1 MPGRA
6 AAPVTLCV
14 LGVLEAVADGAS
26 LRLGGPIQRAVL
38 ARILVAG
45 SVPVSAERLVEDV
58 WGGRAGPVAVHP
70 FVSRLRRVLGRDAI
84 PQRRGGYIVDRDLVT
99 VDADQFVAEVD
110 GGRRALARGADAE
123 AAVLLESA
131 LDRWNGER
139 AFAGVADVADVVV
152 VDAEADRLDELR
164 IAAAEALADAHMRL
178 GRGGEDVD
186 RLGELVQRY
195 PLREPLAARQVMALY
210 AAGRQADALAAYER
224 CRRELADQLGVDPA
238 PALRRVHAAVLAQEA
253 LGAVSAAGPALRSNL
268 PQRARVFVERPELAE
283 LVETALD
290 DAARRPVV
298 LYGMPGAG
306 KTELACELAH
316 RRQRAGRAAW
326 WVAAEDPAGTAAG
339 LADLATALGIGA
351 RARAED
357 TRAALWA
364 ELDRAPGWVLVFD
377 NADEPARLEPYLP
390 TAVHGDVIITS
401 RDQAWR
407 RLARPIPVPSLTR
420 AESIAYVV
428 ERSGDQDTTAAGE
441 LADLLG
447 DLPLALQQACAYV
460 EQTGMTVPDYVRLY
474 RGHQAELGAVATTW
488 GLAFDRLR
496 RRSPLAAGVLE
507 TMSFLAADAVAVEM
521 LWPLADG
528 DELDVQEAIGE
539 LLRLS
544 LVDRKGPIL
553 RVHRLVQ
560 DVVRFGLSPATARSR
575 LDAAARLCLSV
586 EADGR
591 DAAAHLVQVAAHS
604 EALRRVPAGLLDGL
618 AAVARRFAQ
627 RALYP
632 AAEQVLT
639 AALRLLD
646 VLGDAPGATIQ
657 RGTLLCQLGEVL
669 DAAGRLRAALD
680 LHRRAVEL
688 LDAEPRADDLV
699 LAHAYN
705 RFGHVLNCA
714 DDTAGAVAAH
724 ERSLKTLRAAHRDDL
739 AAPVLVDLGY
749 TLWADG
755 LLDRAGEALT
765 AGRDLLPADSRDW
778 AHATAGLGMVAQDRG
793 RVEEAVD
800 LQRRAI
806 DAFTRVCGPDHPD
819 TAQAMD
825 KLGYALRLLHR
836 PEEAIE
842 QHRRAVGLL
851 ARVLG
856 DDDTRVAMTL
866 SNLGLA
872 LGDACQ
878 AEAAIETQTRA
889 HQLFQAALGPTHA
902 STLMA
907 GRRRAVALA
916 AAGRTAQAV
925 PLIQEVLA
933 ALVDRVGETELGA
946 IAEDVALV
954 YAAAGDADAAKEWRS
969 RAT

>member
-1 MPGRA
+1 
-6 AAPVTLCV
+6 
-14 LGVLEAVADGAS
+14 
-26 LRLGGPIQRAVL
+26 
-38 ARILVAG
+38 
-45 SVPVSAERLVEDV
+45 
-58 WGGRAGPVAVHP
+58 
-70 FVSRLRRVLGRDAI
+70 
-84 PQRRGGYIVDRDLVT
+84 
-99 VDADQFVAEVD
+99 
-110 GGRRALARGADAE
+110 
-123 AAVLLESA
+123 
-131 LDRWNGER
+131 
-139 AFAGVADVADVVV
+139 
-152 VDAEADRLDELR
+152 
-164 IAAAEALADAHMRL
+164 
-178 GRGGEDVD
+178 
-186 RLGELVQRY
+186 
-195 PLREPLAARQVMALY
+195 
-210 AAGRQADALAAYER
+210 
-224 CRRELADQLGVDPA
+224 
-238 PALRRVHAAVLAQEA
+238 VLAQESV
-253 LGAVSAAGPALRSNL
+253 GTVSIAGPAARSNL
-268 PQRARVFVERPELAE
+268 PQRARAFVERPELVAR
-283 LVETALD
+283 VESALE

-316 RRQRAGRAAW
+316 RRQRAGRVAW
-326 WVAAEDPAGTAAG
+326 WVAAEDPGLTAAG
-339 LADLATALGIGA
+339 LADLATALGIGM
-351 RARAED
+351 RAREED

-364 ELDRAPGWVLVFD
+364 ELDRVPGWVLVFD

-407 RLARPIPVPSLTR
+407 RLARPIPVLSLTR
-420 AESIAYVV
+420 AESVVYVV
-428 ERSGDQDTTAAGE
+428 ERSGDPDTAAAAE

-474 RGHQAELGAVATTW
+474 RGRQAELGAVATTW
-488 GLAFDRLR
+488 GLAFERLR

-507 TMSFLAADAVAVEM
+507 TMSFLAADAIVVEM

-560 DVVRFGLSPATARSR
+560 DVVRVGLSTATAAAR
-575 LDAAARLCLSV
+575 LDSAARLCLEV

-591 DAAAHLVQVAAHS
+591 DAAAHLVQVAAHC
-604 EALRRVPAGLLDGL
+604 EALRRVPAGLIDGL
-618 AAVARRFAQ
+618 AAVARRFVE

-632 AAEQVLT
+632 AAEQVLGT
-639 AALRLLD
+639 ALRLLD
-646 VLGDAPGATIQ
+646 LRGDGSGAAIQ
-657 RGTLLCQLGEVL
+657 HGALLCQLGEVL
-669 DAAGRLRAALD
+669 DAAGRLNEALD

-688 LDAEPRADDLV
+688 LDGEPKADELV

-705 RFGHVLNCA
+705 RLGHVLNCA
-714 DDTAGAVAAH
+714 DDTAGAIAAH
-724 ERSLKTLRAAHRDDL
+724 ERSLKTLRAVHRDDL

-755 LLDRAGEALT
+755 LLERAGEALS
-765 AGRDLLPADSRDW
+765 AGRDLLPPEGRDW
-778 AHATAGLGMVAQDRG
+778 AHATAGLGMVAQDHG
-793 RVEEAVD
+793 RVEEAVA
-800 LQRRAI
+800 LQRLAI
-806 DAFTRVCGPDHPD
+806 EVFTRVCGPDHPD

-825 KLGYALRLLHR
+825 KLGYALRLLDR

-856 DDDTRVAMTL
+856 DEDTRVAMTL

-872 LGDACQ
+872 LADAGQ
-878 AEAAIETQTRA
+878 AEAAIDTQTSA

-916 AAGRTAQAV
+916 KAGRTTAAV
-925 PLIQEVLA
+925 FVIKEVLD
-933 ALVDRVGETELGA
+933 ALADRVGEAELGA
-946 IAEDVALV
+946 IAGDVALI
-954 YAAAGDADAAKEWRS
+954 YAAAGDTEAARYWRL

>member
-84 PQRRGGYIVDRDLVT
+84 PQRRGGYVVDRDLVT
-99 VDADQFVAEVD
+99 VDADRFVAEVD

-164 IAAAEALADAHMRL
+164 VAAAEALADAHMRL

-268 PQRARVFVERPELAE
+268 PQRARVFVERPELAA

-474 RGHQAELGAVATTW
+474 RGRQAELGVVATTW

-560 DVVRFGLSPATARSR
+560 DVVRLGLSPATATV
-575 LDAAARLCLSV
+575 SV
-586 EADGR
+586 
-591 DAAAHLVQVAAHS
+591 
-604 EALRRVPAGLLDGL
+604 
-618 AAVARRFAQ
+618 
-627 RALYP
+627 
-632 AAEQVLT
+632 
-639 AALRLLD
+639 
-646 VLGDAPGATIQ
+646 
-657 RGTLLCQLGEVL
+657 
-669 DAAGRLRAALD
+669 
-680 LHRRAVEL
+680 
-688 LDAEPRADDLV
+688 
-699 LAHAYN
+699 
-705 RFGHVLNCA
+705 
-714 DDTAGAVAAH
+714 
-724 ERSLKTLRAAHRDDL
+724 
-739 AAPVLVDLGY
+739 
-749 TLWADG
+749 
-755 LLDRAGEALT
+755 
-765 AGRDLLPADSRDW
+765 
-778 AHATAGLGMVAQDRG
+778 
-793 RVEEAVD
+793 
-800 LQRRAI
+800 
-806 DAFTRVCGPDHPD
+806 
-819 TAQAMD
+819 
-825 KLGYALRLLHR
+825 
-836 PEEAIE
+836 
-842 QHRRAVGLL
+842 
-851 ARVLG
+851 
-856 DDDTRVAMTL
+856 
-866 SNLGLA
+866 
-872 LGDACQ
+872 
-878 AEAAIETQTRA
+878 
-889 HQLFQAALGPTHA
+889 
-902 STLMA
+902 
-907 GRRRAVALA
+907 GRRRAALPGRGGRRARRRGPSRPGRHAQRGA
-916 AAGRTAQAV
+916 AAGACRPAR
-925 PLIQEVLA
+925 
-933 ALVDRVGETELGA
+933 RVGRGGTPVHPACPLPGRRAGA
-946 IAEDVALV
+946 HRAAATGHSRRRARGRAGRDHPARHTALPARRGARRRRQPAGGVGPAPPCGRAAGRRAEGRRPGARARLQPLRSRPQLRRRHPGRHRGARAVAED
-954 YAAAGDADAAKEWRS
+954 AAGGPPRRPRRPRAGRPRLHALGRRPARPRGRS
-969 RAT
+969 PHRGP

>member
-6 AAPVTLCV
+6 AKPVTLRV
-14 LGVLEAVADGAS
+14 LGTLEAVTGGAS
-26 LRLGGPIQRAVL
+26 LRLGGPTQRAVL

-45 SVPVSAERLVEDV
+45 NVPVSAERLVEDV
-58 WGGRAGPVAVHP
+58 WGGRAAPDAAHP
-70 FVSRLRRVLGRDAI
+70 FVSRLRKILGRDAI
-84 PQRRGGYIVDRDLVT
+84 PQRRGGYVVDRTLVA
-99 VDADQFVAEVD
+99 VDADQFVEEVD
-110 GGRRALARGADAE
+110 AGRRALARGADAE
-123 AAVLLESA
+123 AAVWLESA
-131 LDRWNGER
+131 LALWRGER
-139 AFAGVADVADVVV
+139 GFAGVADVAEVLVI
-152 VDAEADRLDELR
+152 DAEADRLDELR
-164 IAAAEALADAHMRL
+164 VAATEALADAHVRL

-186 RLGELVQRY
+186 RLGELAARY
-195 PLREPLAARQVMALY
+195 PLRESVAARLVMALY
-210 AAGRQADALAAYER
+210 AAGRQADALTAYER
-224 CRRELADQLGVDPA
+224 CRRALADELGVDPA
-238 PALRRVHAAVLAQEA
+238 PPLRRVHAAVLAQEA
-253 LGAVSAAGPALRSNL
+253 PATVSVAGPMLRSNL
-268 PQRARVFVERPELAE
+268 PQRPRAFVERPELAGR
-283 LVETALD
+283 VESVLD
-290 DAARRPVV
+290 DGGHRPVV

-306 KTELACELAH
+306 KTELALELAH
-316 RRQRAGRAAW
+316 RRQRAGRVAW

-339 LADLATALGIGA
+339 LADLATALGIST
-351 RARAED
+351 RAREED
-357 TRAALWA
+357 TRVALWA
-364 ELDRAPGWVLVFD
+364 ELDRVPGWVLVFD

-420 AESIAYVV
+420 AESVAYVV
-428 ERSGDQDTTAAGE
+428 ERSGDPDAVAASE
-441 LADLLG
+441 LAELLG

-474 RGHQAELGAVATTW
+474 RGRQAELGAVATTW

-496 RRSPLAAGVLE
+496 RRSLFAAGMLE

-521 LWPLADG
+521 LRPLADG

-560 DVVRFGLSPATARSR
+560 DMVRLGLPAGSAVAR
-575 LDAAARLCLSV
+575 LDAAARLCLAV

-591 DAAAHLVQVAAHS
+591 DAAPHLVQVAAHC
-604 EALRRVPAGLLDGL
+604 EILRRVPPGLLDALG
-618 AAVARRFAQ
+618 AVAGRFAE

-632 AAEQVLT
+632 AAEQVLG
-639 AALRLLD
+639 AALRLVD
-646 VLGDAPGATIQ
+646 ISGTTIE
-657 RGTLLCQLGEVL
+657 RGMLLCRLGEVL
-669 DAAGRLRAALD
+669 DAAGRLNEALD

-688 LDAEPRADDLV
+688 LDAEPKADDLV

-705 RFGHVLNCA
+705 RLGHVLNCA
-714 DDTAGAVAAH
+714 DDTASAVAAH
-724 ERSLKTLRAAHRDDL
+724 ERSLKSLRALHRDDL

-765 AGRDLLPADSRDW
+765 AGRDLLPPDGRDW

-793 RVEEAVD
+793 HVEEAVA
-800 LQRRAI
+800 LQWAAI

-819 TAQAMD
+819 TAQALD
-825 KLGYALRLLHR
+825 KLGYALRLLRR

-872 LGDACQ
+872 LGDAGQ
-878 AEAAIETQTRA
+878 AEAAIDTQTRA
-889 HQLFQAALGPTHA
+889 HQLFRTKLGPTHA

-933 ALVDRVGETELGA
+933 ALADRVGEAELGT

-954 YAAAGDADAAKEWRS
+954 YAAAGDMEAAREWRA
-969 RAT
+969 RAPH